1 MLVVLRVTLRQYL
14 AASGRQRLDLGCAS
28 AATAVNVG
36 LNFLLIPSYGI
47 IGAALATLVSEAI
60 WITAA
65 VYSSSRLAPVPT
77 LLTQLARP
85 LAAGAVMAVCFIV
98 TAGLPWLLQPL
109 VAGAAYLVT
118 LLALGDKEIRSWV
131 PKFST

>member
-60 WITAA
+60 CRLLFIKAGTSAN
-65 VYSSSRLAPVPT
+65 VTNPTGPSSGGWRGDGG
-77 LLTQLARP
+77 LLHRDRWLT
-85 LAAGAVMAVCFIV
+85 LAAS
-98 TAGLPWLLQPL
+98 
-109 VAGAAYLVT
+109 AARCRSSLSGN
-118 LLALGDKEIRSWV
+118 LACSWR
-131 PKFST
+131 